1 MRSRRL
7 LYSIGFLTVLLFA
20 TGVYI
25 VYNHTFSFVNQKT
38 PSTQM
43 ESQSANVTST
53 EDTQVVKQ
61 ETQPAQPVQ
70 PVQPVQPAQTT
81 ISNHMLSN
89 VPFIQQLPELE
100 RGCEVTS
107 LAMLLQSAGIS
118 VDKITLAQEIP
129 KVPFIDDEERG
140 NPNDG
145 FVGDIY
151 TLDNSGYGVYH
162 GPVYELTQQYLH
174 ERAVDLTGKDVKE
187 LYSYIDKGAPVWVIT
202 NTTFAPLNDDEFTT
216 WETSNGDVTIT
227 YSEHSVVIVGYDD
240 QYVYIND
247 PLADGPKTAVPRQNF
262 EQAWEQMGRQAIS
275 YTK

>member
-1 MRSRRL
+1 MKERMHSRRL
-7 LYSIGFLTVLLFA
+7 RYSIGFLTVFLLA
-20 TGVYI
+20 AGVYT
-25 VYNHTFSFVNQKT
+25 VYNHTFFVVNQKA
-38 PSTQM
+38 SSVQM
-43 ESQSANVTST
+43 ESQSVNVTST

-61 ETQPAQPVQ
+61 ETQPAQ
-70 PVQPVQPAQTT
+70 TT
-81 ISNHMLSN
+81 ISNNMLSN

-118 VDKITLAQEIP
+118 VDKMTLAKEIP
-129 KVPFIDDEERG
+129 TVPFMDDEERG

-162 GPVYELTQQYLH
+162 GPVYELAQQYLH
-174 ERAVDLTGKDVKE
+174 ERAVDLTGKDAKE
-187 LYSYIDKGAPVWVIT
+187 LYTYIDKGAPVWVIT

-216 WETSNGDVTIT
+216 WKTNDGDVKIT

-262 EQAWEQMGRQAIS
+262 EQAWEQMGSQAIS

>member
-7 LYSIGFLTVLLFA
+7 QYSIGFLTLLLFA

-25 VYNHTFSFVNQKT
+25 VYNHTFSLANQKV

-43 ESQSANVTST
+43 ESQSVNVA
-53 EDTQVVKQ
+53 EDTQVGKQ

-70 PVQPVQPAQTT
+70 TT
-81 ISNHMLSN
+81 ISNPMLSN

-118 VDKITLAQEIP
+118 VDKLTLAQEIP
-129 KVPFIDDEERG
+129 NVPFMDDEERG

-151 TLDNSGYGVYH
+151 TIDNSGYGVYH
-162 GPVYELTQQYLH
+162 GPVYQLAQKYLH

-216 WETSNGDVTIT
+216 WKTNDGDVTIT

-262 EQAWEQMGRQAIS
+262 EQAWEQMGSQAIS